1 MDRRPGQT
9 HIHHVVKDHEC
20 SSLRFRVVSNT
31 YLSYTTIA
39 TEKIV
44 QVFPCDIV
52 GQILDEE
59 YSVRAGR
66 KLALAKKCVKRSPLG
81 PLR

>member
-1 MDRRPGQT
+1 MDQRPRQT
-9 HIHHVVKDHEC
+9 HIHYVVKDHER
-20 SSLRFRVVSNT
+20 SSLRFRVVPNA

-52 GQILDEE
+52 GQIFNEE

-66 KLALAKKCVKRSPLG
+66 KLALAKKRVKRSLLG